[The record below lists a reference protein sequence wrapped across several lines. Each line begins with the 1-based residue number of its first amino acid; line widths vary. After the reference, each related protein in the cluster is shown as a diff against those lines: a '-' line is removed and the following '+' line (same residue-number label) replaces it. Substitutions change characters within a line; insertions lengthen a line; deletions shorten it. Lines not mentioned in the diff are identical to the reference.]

1 MVQHPTCFWVIF
13 SMQYAEHITENES
26 LQHTYVQSSFCFRLI
41 FFVTLKGRLDWSM
54 IVLLLGAVR
63 NSVRS
68 LQINHS
74 SISGEADKPVRNKP
88 KAKDRTLYK
97 LAYEL
102 LCIPQTQ
109 WIQENRQVFITIF
122 MHRIKHLLQT
132 ENSIFFSSFL
142 GCHLKL
148 KTEKTLVSEILT
160 INSPNNDLHYV
171 TKAQWI
177 LEFPFVQIHPSIGFL
192 IKNHLVWQDQ
202 AFPNVHKLT
211 PQERLHL
218 LDRLTISFVEWQ
230 RGLTVYTKRVHT
242 AA

>member
-1 MVQHPTCFWVIF
+1 MFWQNVYPQLCHLLSFKISTVVTKSTFANSFSLKNGAAPDLFLGHIF
-13 SMQYAEHITENES
+13 HAVCRAHHWKWVTSAHVRAVEFLFLANILCHFKVSSGLEHDCTFIG
-26 LQHTYVQSSFCFRLI
+26 SSEEFS
-41 FFVTLKGRLDWSM
+41 VE
-54 IVLLLGAVR
+54 
-63 NSVRS
+63 SVR
-68 LQINHS
+68 INHS

-148 KTEKTLVSEILT
+148 KQK
-160 INSPNNDLHYV
+160 
-171 TKAQWI
+171 K
-177 LEFPFVQIHPSIGFL
+177 
-192 IKNHLVWQDQ
+192 HLSQ
-202 AFPNVHKLT
+202 K
-211 PQERLHL
+211 
-218 LDRLTISFVEWQ
+218 
-230 RGLTVYTKRVHT
+230 Y
-242 AA
+242 

>member
-1 MVQHPTCFWVIF
+1 MFWQNVYPQLCHLLSFKISTVVTKSTFANNFSLKNGAAPDLFLGHIF
-13 SMQYAEHITENES
+13 HAVCRAHHWKWVTSAHVRAVEFLFPANILCHFKVSSGLEHDCTFIG
-26 LQHTYVQSSFCFRLI
+26 SSEEFS
-41 FFVTLKGRLDWSM
+41 VE
-54 IVLLLGAVR
+54 
-63 NSVRS
+63 SVR
-68 LQINHS
+68 INHS

-148 KTEKTLVSEILT
+148 KQK
-160 INSPNNDLHYV
+160 
-171 TKAQWI
+171 K
-177 LEFPFVQIHPSIGFL
+177 
-192 IKNHLVWQDQ
+192 HLSQ
-202 AFPNVHKLT
+202 K
-211 PQERLHL
+211 
-218 LDRLTISFVEWQ
+218 
-230 RGLTVYTKRVHT
+230 Y
-242 AA
+242 

>member
-1 MVQHPTCFWVIF
+1 MFWQNVYPQLCHLLSFKISTVVTESTFANSFSLKNGAAPDLFLGHIF
-13 SMQYAEHITENES
+13 HAVCRAHHWKWVTSAHVRAVEFLFPANILCHFKVSSGLEHDCTFIG
-26 LQHTYVQSSFCFRLI
+26 SSEEFS
-41 FFVTLKGRLDWSM
+41 VE
-54 IVLLLGAVR
+54 
-63 NSVRS
+63 SVR
-68 LQINHS
+68 INHS

-148 KTEKTLVSEILT
+148 KQK
-160 INSPNNDLHYV
+160 
-171 TKAQWI
+171 K
-177 LEFPFVQIHPSIGFL
+177 
-192 IKNHLVWQDQ
+192 HLSQ
-202 AFPNVHKLT
+202 K
-211 PQERLHL
+211 
-218 LDRLTISFVEWQ
+218 
-230 RGLTVYTKRVHT
+230 Y
-242 AA
+242 

>member
-1 MVQHPTCFWVIF
+1 MNCCVSPKHSEYKKT
-13 SMQYAEHITENES
+13 
-26 LQHTYVQSSFCFRLI
+26 
-41 FFVTLKGRLDWSM
+41 GRFL
-54 IVLLLGAVR
+54 
-63 NSVRS
+63 
-68 LQINHS
+68 
-74 SISGEADKPVRNKP
+74 
-88 KAKDRTLYK
+88 
-97 LAYEL
+97 
-102 LCIPQTQ
+102 
-109 WIQENRQVFITIF
+109 ITIF

-132 ENSIFFSSFL
+132 ENSIFFFSSFL

>member
-1 MVQHPTCFWVIF
+1 MFWQNVYPQLCHLLSFKISTVVTKSTFANNFSLKNGAAPDLFLGHIF
-13 SMQYAEHITENES
+13 HAVCRAHHWKWVTSAHVRAVEFLFPANILCQVSSGLEHDCTFIG
-26 LQHTYVQSSFCFRLI
+26 SSEEFS
-41 FFVTLKGRLDWSM
+41 VE
-54 IVLLLGAVR
+54 
-63 NSVRS
+63 SVR
-68 LQINHS
+68 INHS

-148 KTEKTLVSEILT
+148 KQK
-160 INSPNNDLHYV
+160 
-171 TKAQWI
+171 K
-177 LEFPFVQIHPSIGFL
+177 
-192 IKNHLVWQDQ
+192 HLSQ
-202 AFPNVHKLT
+202 K
-211 PQERLHL
+211 
-218 LDRLTISFVEWQ
+218 
-230 RGLTVYTKRVHT
+230 Y
-242 AA
+242 

>member
-1 MVQHPTCFWVIF
+1 MFWQNVYPQLCHLLSFKISTVVTKSTFANNFSLKNGAAPDLFLGHIF
-13 SMQYAEHITENES
+13 HAVCRAHHWKWVTSAHVRAVEFSFPANILCHFKVSSGLEHDCTFIG
-26 LQHTYVQSSFCFRLI
+26 SSEEFS
-41 FFVTLKGRLDWSM
+41 VE
-54 IVLLLGAVR
+54 
-63 NSVRS
+63 SVR
-68 LQINHS
+68 INHS

-148 KTEKTLVSEILT
+148 KQK
-160 INSPNNDLHYV
+160 
-171 TKAQWI
+171 K
-177 LEFPFVQIHPSIGFL
+177 
-192 IKNHLVWQDQ
+192 HLSQ
-202 AFPNVHKLT
+202 K
-211 PQERLHL
+211 
-218 LDRLTISFVEWQ
+218 
-230 RGLTVYTKRVHT
+230 Y
-242 AA
+242 